1 MRRHCSQPVATGQG
15 LESAG
20 DERLGDRFA
29 AAFRRWEQAAE
40 ALDASEES
48 EEIQAVGMRC
58 RECLLVFIE
67 NTARQDM
74 IAEGTEPPKKG
85 DFIHWSEII
94 ADKVAAGSTRQ
105 ELRGY
110 LKAIARSTWQLVSW
124 LTHATN
130 LGRHEGR
137 AALDATYAVLNAFGA
152 AVLGVERPITDRCG
166 RCGSVRLQTIYRPE
180 FDSDTVECL
189 SCGWS
194 DAEVHRQ
201 SRHRTA
207 GETHRRPKRR
217 RHKTDRYRN
226 RSESGDRVGR
236 HWAAPKGSGPFPLS

>member
-1 MRRHCSQPVATGQG
+1 M
-15 LESAG
+15 
-20 DERLGDRFA
+20 
-29 AAFRRWEQAAE
+29 
-40 ALDASEES
+40 
-48 EEIQAVGMRC
+48 
-58 RECLLVFIE
+58 FIE

-130 LGRHEGR
+130 LGRYEGT

-166 RCGSVRLQTIYRPE
+166 RCGSVRSKPSIDLNLIPTPLNDNACLPTNKFQISVKRGVNAIQSARGTMSADKSLRVAQCFFDNIGRNGQGGRSNVSDILLQIE
-180 FDSDTVECL
+180 
-189 SCGWS
+189 
-194 DAEVHRQ
+194 A
-201 SRHRTA
+201 
-207 GETHRRPKRR
+207 
-217 RHKTDRYRN
+217 N
-226 RSESGDRVGR
+226 GDEANGILNLV
-236 HWAAPKGSGPFPLS
+236 